1 MRVKSYRPSVLYSYL
16 YSSLTITF
24 LFLPL
29 YSFFPFSDHIGLN
42 PLRIPEIR
50 GDYLKRLTE
59 EGIHHGARH
68 RRLQKD
74 ENNAFPH
81 IYDSL
86 NFVGSTDEGF
96 VDFKYES
103 IASNTSINIDDYLN
117 LASLATFTCE
127 AFDTTFTTK
136 TDSKPFWEEGVLIR
150 NNVVMTISLDHAH
163 ATNHLSDISHFEE
176 RLVVHRAGLVFGL
189 DFLSIHKDFDRNTNC
204 LEQVPFS
211 SPYFT
216 IKTVSTTRLDTDE
229 SVTWKL
235 HLEPATPFL
244 IFKQFVMNLQHDPD
258 AEREVKRRK
267 EKNENVG
274 IDVRSPERRL
284 SGRML
289 PIVFNKDMA
298 WEMNYDAG
306 TKKAKKATYEL
317 FPTAGSAT
325 CTDCYAYASG
335 KLVANL
341 KFCIDIFVIGVTA
354 NTNYRYD
361 TSTSDFNKGGVLL
374 KDLPDCVAMSTIGA
388 SVESTSEALLS
399 GKKGDVT
406 PSNKALMAGLEAE
419 AYIEG
424 ALGMNFKFSS
434 NGVAAK
440 LDKADVEIMAD
451 STLPAIVV
459 MLGTFPLSI
468 TPTIGLFGK
477 KVYADGKIEGNLEF
491 GAGGEV
497 TCKLGGKLSFPNFF
511 EPTGSILST
520 STYKTPTWT
529 TYKDFSMK
537 TTLTPFKLTNFKA
550 AANVNMH
557 LQPKIILSI
566 YAAIPIN
573 ILPVFKADISLKT
586 AARRLS
592 SSYGSYKD
600 SALRR
605 LQATCTVG
613 QTSYGAKGS
622 VDMTIKSDAATA
634 AKLVNGVFKSF
645 ATNPMGTATT
655 AVIDLQNYNVLPEFK
670 LATDENVL
678 KSFDIVPVGCSDAS
692 GNAAPAVVQPSV
704 SPSPSPST
712 GAIVKAGG
720 GGDSKSA
727 TAALDGGA
735 IAGIVIGSL
744 ALVGM
749 IVFYYYLAFVA
760 KGPIR
765 CCCVVCLPVHPNPNA
780 NMDHSIQKIDPT
792 TQHNPVLAIRNA
804 ASAATT
810 AIHKATHHGPP
821 PHSSHAHTP
830 APAPAEAAAPAPA
843 PAPASAPPSKK
854 GPPPKKGLSE
864 AEIKAAAEEDAK
876 KRAKKDFDADHLPPG
891 WEWEEH
897 DGEVFYTMPNGETT
911 WDDPRHD
918 WEIFWKEYLPKK

>member
-1 MRVKSYRPSVLYSYL
+1 
-16 YSSLTITF
+16 
-24 LFLPL
+24 
-29 YSFFPFSDHIGLN
+29 
-42 PLRIPEIR
+42 
-50 GDYLKRLTE
+50 
-59 EGIHHGARH
+59 
-68 RRLQKD
+68 
-74 ENNAFPH
+74 
-81 IYDSL
+81 
-86 NFVGSTDEGF
+86 
-96 VDFKYES
+96 
-103 IASNTSINIDDYLN
+103 
-117 LASLATFTCE
+117 
-127 AFDTTFTTK
+127 
-136 TDSKPFWEEGVLIR
+136 
-150 NNVVMTISLDHAH
+150 MTISLDHAH
-163 ATNHLSDISHFEE
+163 ALNHLSDIAHFEE

-235 HLEPATPFL
+235 HLEPTTPFL

-258 AEREVKRRK
+258 AEREVKRRN

-289 PIVFNKDMA
+289 PAKLDKTLADWN
-298 WEMNYDAG
+298 MNYDPA
-306 TKKAKKATYEL
+306 TKKAKTSKIEFIEGKEFEGA
-317 FPTAGSAT
+317 AT
-325 CTDCYAYASG
+325 CTECYAYASG
-335 KLVANL
+335 KLVSNV
-341 KFCIDIFVIGVTA
+341 KFCIDIFISGTA
-354 NTNYRYD
+354 NYRYD
-361 TSTSDFNKGGVLL
+361 TSTTTFTTQNVALTA
-374 KDLPDCVAMSTIGA
+374 LPDCVAMGTIGSA
-388 SVESTSEALLS
+388 TSSTYGNA
-399 GKKGDVT
+399 GYDK
-406 PSNKALMAGLEAE
+406 PSPNNLMVGLEAE

-424 ALGMNFKFSS
+424 AIGMNFLFSS
-434 NGVAAK
+434 IGISASKTVA
-440 LDKADVEIMAD
+440 DF
-451 STLPAIVV
+451 VV
-459 MLGTFPLSI
+459 LKDTELSPVTISISGFPISI
-468 TPTIGLFGK
+468 TPTIGLYAKKFAASGK
-477 KVYADGKIEGNLEF
+477 VEGKLEF
-491 GAGGEV
+491 GAGFDI
-497 TCKLGGKLSFPNFF
+497 TAKLGGKLSYPSFF
-511 EPTGSILST
+511 KATPSFVTYTGIVPTGVDLT
-520 STYKTPTWT
+520 ALNKPTWT
-529 TYKDFSMK
+529 TYKDFTMK
-537 TTLTPFKLTNFKA
+537 TSTTPFKLTNFKA
-550 AANVNMH
+550 SVNINCH
-557 LQPKIILSI
+557 LQPKILLSI
-566 YAAIPIN
+566 YAAIPIL
-573 ILPVFKADISLKT
+573 ILPVVKADVTLST
-586 AARRLS
+586 TARRLEHDTS
-592 SSYGSYKD
+592 TSPSYHNT
-600 SALRR
+600 ALRR
-605 LQATCTVG
+605 LQTCASG
-613 QTSYGAKGS
+613 ATSYGSKGG
-622 VDMTIKSDAATA
+622 VDLSIDVNKGTGFGT
-634 AKLVNGVFKSF
+634 LVNGIFKSMTPNPLASITG
-645 ATNPMGTATT
+645 ATGLIDGITT
-655 AVIDLQNYNVLPEFK
+655 EVVPKVEVLP
-670 LATDENVL
+670 
-678 KSFDIVPVGCSDAS
+678 
-692 GNAAPAVVQPSV
+692 NAAVVPEFVLVPAGCTDKSGTVVTAAVAAPV
-704 SPSPSPST
+704 AAA
-712 GAIVKAGG
+712 GGGGGGG

-744 ALVGM
+744 ALVAM

-821 PHSSHAHTP
+821 PHSSHAHTPAP